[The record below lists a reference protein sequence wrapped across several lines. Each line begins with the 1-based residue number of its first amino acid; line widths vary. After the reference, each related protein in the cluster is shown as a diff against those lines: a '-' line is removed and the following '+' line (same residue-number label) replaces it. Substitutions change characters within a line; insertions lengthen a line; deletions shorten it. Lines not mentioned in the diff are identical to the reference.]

1 MAASPPPAPG
11 RIFISYRREET
22 AFPAGWLYDRLAE
35 RFTDGQVFKDVDSIE
50 LGDDFVEVISTA
62 VGSCDVLLALI
73 GHQWLTITDED
84 GHRRLEDPNDFVRVE
99 IEAALARN
107 VRVIPILVEGA
118 RMPRATELPPSL
130 ARLVRRQALELHPS
144 RFDFDT
150 GRLLRVLER
159 TLVEVRTA
167 ERETIATPPPT
178 APAKPPE
185 PSTTELP
192 KAPERQEQAIPTQ
205 TPTAGT
211 SSAAARPGATPPPKA
226 PAKPPDSS
234 TTELP
239 KAPDTR
245 PPPRLELSATVVDF
259 GRLPQ
264 HSQSPERTVRI
275 ANAGGG
281 ALNAQAATQASW
293 LKLRHEG
300 DDLVIAVDT
309 TTVGQHKG
317 IVAVDSDG
325 GAAMISVTADMDP
338 SPVPAPEPPTAATG
352 QPPTAGQTT
361 TGRVQEPPSRPAPP
375 PAHALPDGQV
385 DQKARE
391 SRSPRKTDRDYEGV
405 RLATWGQRLIAGIV
419 DFLPWIPGLIL
430 FFVGIAGPCPAD
442 PNVSCTPASAGRQVW
457 AGIGVALI
465 VASKVYNRW
474 YLQGTT
480 GQSWGKRRHQ
490 LRLVRMTDKQ
500 PIGFRSAFVRGLA
513 HILDIGTL
521 GVGYLLPLWDKR
533 RQTLADAVMG
543 TIVISQDKTGSSGSQ
558 TS

>member
-1 MAASPPPAPG
+1 MIVATSLPPAPG

-35 RFTDGQVFKDVDSIE
+35 RFSDGQVFKDVDSIE

-84 GHRRLEDPNDFVRVE
+84 GNRRLDDPNDFVRVE

-118 RMPRATELPPSL
+118 RMPRATELPASL

-144 RFDFDT
+144 RFDFDI

-159 TLVEVRTA
+159 TLAEARTA
-167 ERETIATPPPT
+167 QQDAVETKAPAATAPPEPAPPTPPPATPPP
-178 APAKPPE
+178 PP
-185 PSTTELP
+185 
-192 KAPERQEQAIPTQ
+192 
-205 TPTAGT
+205 TP
-211 SSAAARPGATPPPKA
+211 
-226 PAKPPDSS
+226 
-234 TTELP
+234 
-239 KAPDTR
+239 
-245 PPPRLELSATVVDF
+245 PPPRLELSATAVDF

-293 LKLRHEG
+293 LKLRHVG
-300 DDLVIAVDT
+300 DELVIGVDT
-309 TTVGQHKG
+309 AVVGQHEG

-325 GAAMISVTADMDP
+325 GAATIRVTADMDP
-338 SPVPAPEPPTAATG
+338 SPVPAPEPPTAAIG
-352 QPPTAGQTT
+352 QPPPTGQTT
-361 TGRVQEPPSRPAPP
+361 KGRVPKPPSPPAPP
-375 PAHALPDGQV
+375 PAHALPALRV
-385 DQKARE
+385 DQKPRG
-391 SRSPRKTDRDYEGV
+391 SPRKADRDYQGV
-405 RLATWGQRLIAGIV
+405 KLATWGQRLRAGIF
-419 DFLPWIPGLIL
+419 DFLPWIPGLVLII
-430 FFVGIAGPCPAD
+430 VGISEFCSSDSSA
-442 PNVSCTPASAGRQVW
+442 SCTPAPPALQVW
-457 AGIGVALI
+457 AWIAVAVI
-465 VASKVYNRW
+465 VAIKVYSRW

-480 GQSWGKRRHQ
+480 GQSWGKRAEH

-500 PIGFRSAFVRGLA
+500 PIGFRAAVVRGLA
-513 HILDIGTL
+513 HLLDIGTL
-521 GVGYLLPLWDKR
+521 GVGYLLPLWDRR
-533 RQTLADAVMG
+533 RQTLADKVMG
-543 TIVISQDKTGSSGSQ
+543 TIVTAPDKAGSSGSQ